1 MKTSTLKIAA
11 PNGPA
16 LHTHRWLPEG
26 DPRATLLIVHGMA
39 EHGGRY
45 ARFAKLLTD
54 AGIAVYALD
63 LPGHGRTSSPT
74 DLGHFA
80 NRNGWSVALGAIHAV
95 HSSIAERDGK
105 RPLFIL
111 GHSMGSFLVQHYLV
125 EHGNKLDGAIL
136 SATNGDLGLLR
147 AIGLA
152 LIRAEALIFGRRHR
166 SALAEA
172 MTFKEFNKKFKPN
185 RTEFDWL
192 SRDDAEVD
200 KYIADPLCGFRCTT
214 GLWIDLLKASARL
227 TDIARLSRIPK
238 TLPVLLIAGSVDPAS
253 NGATGPKVLEQ
264 AYRAAGL
271 KDVTVSIYDGARHEL
286 LNETCRNAVMEE
298 LSEWIGAHL

>member
-16 LHTHRWLPEG
+16 LYTHRWLPDG
-26 DPRATLLIVHGMA
+26 PPRATLLIVHGMA

-45 ARFAKLLTD
+45 ARFAKALTD
-54 AGIAVYALD
+54 AGIAVYAPD

-80 NRNGWSVALGAIHAV
+80 NRNGWSVALASIHAV

-105 RPLFIL
+105 RPLLIL

-136 SATNGDLGLLR
+136 SAANGDLGMLR

-172 MTFKEFNKKFKPN
+172 LSFKEFNKKFKPN

-200 KYIADPLCGFRCTT
+200 QYIADPLCGFRCTT
-214 GLWIDLLKASARL
+214 GLWIDLLKSSARL

-238 TLPVLLIAGSVDPAS
+238 TLPVLLIAGSADPAS

-271 KDVTVSIYDGARHEL
+271 KDVTVRIYDGARHEL
-286 LNETCRNAVMEE
+286 LNETCRDAVTEE
-298 LSEWIGAHL
+298 LREWIVGHL

>member
-1 MKTSTLKIAA
+1 MKTSTLKIAS

-16 LHTHRWLPEG
+16 LHTHRWLPDR

-39 EHGGRY
+39 EHGARY
-45 ARFAKLLTD
+45 ARFANALTD

-63 LPGHGRTSSPT
+63 LPGHGRTSAPT

-80 NRNGWSVALGAIHAV
+80 NRNGWSVALASIHAV
-95 HSSIAERDGK
+95 HSSITERDSK
-105 RPLFIL
+105 RPLFLL
-111 GHSMGSFLVQHYLV
+111 GHSMGSFLAQHYVV
-125 EHGNKLDGAIL
+125 EHGAKLSGVIL
-136 SATNGDLGLLR
+136 SATSGDLGMLR

-166 SALAEA
+166 SALAERISFA
-172 MTFKEFNKKFKPN
+172 EFNKKFKPN

-200 KYIADPLCGFRCTT
+200 KYVADPLCGFRCTT
-214 GLWIDLLKASARL
+214 GLWIDFLKAGARL
-227 TDIARLSRIPK
+227 NDVARLSRIPK
-238 TLPVLLIAGSVDPAS
+238 TLPALLIAGSVDPAS
-253 NGATGPKVLEQ
+253 NGATGPKVLAD

-286 LNETCRNAVMEE
+286 LNETCRDQVTEE
-298 LSEWIGAHL
+298 LREWIAGHL

>member
-1 MKTSTLKIAA
+1 MKTSTLKIAS

-16 LHTHRWLPEG
+16 IYTHRWLPDG
-26 DPRATLLIVHGMA
+26 ASRATLLIVHGMA

-45 ARFAKLLTD
+45 ARFAKALAD
-54 AGIAVYALD
+54 AGVSVYAPD

-80 NRNGWSVALGAIHAV
+80 NRNGWSVALASIHAV
-95 HSSIAERDGK
+95 HSSVAERNGK
-105 RPLFIL
+105 LPVFLL

-136 SATNGDLGLLR
+136 SATNGDLGMLR

-172 MTFKEFNKKFKPN
+172 MSFKEFNKKFKPN

-200 KYIADPLCGFRCTT
+200 QYIADPLCGFRCTT
-214 GLWIDLLKASARL
+214 GLWIDLLKSSARL

-238 TLPVLLIAGSVDPAS
+238 TLPALLIAGSADPAS

-286 LNETCRNAVMEE
+286 LNETCRDAVTEE
-298 LSEWIGAHL
+298 LREWIVGHL